1 MGTLVRVL
9 CAAGILLNL
18 SPTVSFSQI
27 QLGQPDLYADA
38 AQPQPDGA
46 RLRAEIADKLA
57 KLNIPTHPA
66 ETPSV
71 KAAQARKAIEQ
82 GDFAAARQVI
92 AAVLAG
98 SKLQPW
104 RFYPFEPFIT
114 DVPDVRAAIFEKKMD
129 DWVAHAAGDPIPLLV
144 RAQYYYSAG
153 WARRGP
159 YFISVTPSDN
169 LNAFTEYM
177 IRALKDIDAAI
188 KLDRTNPYSYRLKL
202 SIVSDMGRS
211 DEEKTWFEAA
221 IATYPNY
228 FTLYFS
234 MLGALTPKWG
244 GSTEAMYRFVNY
256 YAGRAPDDSPLKML
270 YLALYDDL
278 LEDAWGT
285 CSRDAKRDTE
295 ILAPCIAMHMKKTRT
310 PQLDEQIQKALQLYD
325 HHDHQE
331 YNVILRTLLGDM
343 QKWKGGETFS
353 DPILQQ
359 AAIATVSRTE
369 MAGKEQSH
377 NDYVIDELAAVTW
390 NHKLLLDNSIE
401 KMKEALRDLEATD
414 FADPGE
420 RAGEMAYI
428 YNQLAM
434 YSDLKSKYLSR
445 LRQRTNLDDT
455 YVDMIVYET
464 AAAALSKSARNEHLA
479 CYGYAQ
485 LRLYEDAIRSCSEVL
500 ANDDNVRA
508 HFWRGIA
515 YRSTKQL
522 PEALRDLG
530 TVADANDHE
539 LSATAAIQMSYIYV
553 ELKDF
558 KSLLDVIDAH
568 RFLFDP
574 MWAGFAYE
582 TRCRAHMELGDLQKA
597 LDDCTAALQIV
608 SSPQAQRLQQE
619 LIERLGKQK
628 PTAASLPSP
637 SPPNPPE
644 PAKDGYPN
652 LNSQVLDDINTKIR
666 TAGFRPNG
674 VAVVYDLEDWHRQ
687 FTAAHPYAKM
697 LDLPMPSLKEAA
709 EVMAHFAQEGLAFA
723 RAGDRPSRFHVLLVD
738 ERERNPDDQVLD
750 KHTWGTLGISM
761 VQARSAEE
769 VQKDIGERTPD
780 VILISAASPA
790 AMKVKIQKKIT
801 TVLTITTAIPVET
814 GNQQPMMSGGMPR
827 KTPEEETA
835 YEQTLLGF
843 EEAVFDALQRK
854 IPPERPV
861 YVSFATR

>member
-1 MGTLVRVL
+1 MVTLLRVL
-9 CAAGILLNL
+9 CTAGILLGL
-18 SPTVSFSQI
+18 SPTVGFSQF
-27 QLGQPDLYADA
+27 QLSDLNGETARSEPDA
-38 AQPQPDGA
+38 A

-71 KAAQARKAIEQ
+71 KAGQARKAIEQ

-92 AAVLAG
+92 AAVSTS

-104 RFYPFEPFIT
+104 RFYPFEPFIV
-114 DVPDVRAAIFEKKMD
+114 DVPDVRAATFGNKMD

-144 RAQYYYSAG
+144 RAQYYYNAG

-159 YFISVTPSDN
+159 YFASVTSSDN
-169 LNAFTEYM
+169 LDAFTDYM
-177 IRALKDIDAAI
+177 TRALKDIDATI
-188 KLDRTNPYSYRLKL
+188 KLDHTNPYSYRLKL
-202 SIVSDMGRS
+202 AIMSDMGRS
-211 DEEKTWFEAA
+211 DAKTWFTAA
-221 IATYPNY
+221 IAAYPDY

-234 MLGALTPKWG
+234 MLSYLTPKWG
-244 GSTEAMYRFVNY
+244 GSAETMYGFVDY
-256 YAGRAPDDSPLKML
+256 YAGRAPEHSPLKML

-278 LEDAWGT
+278 LEDAWNT
-285 CSRDAKRDTE
+285 CSSAGNRDSE
-295 ILAPCIAMHMKKTRT
+295 ILAPCIATHMKRTIT
-310 PQLDEQIQKALQLYD
+310 PQLDEQVRKALQFYD
-325 HHDHQE
+325 HYDHQE
-331 YNVILRTLLGDM
+331 YNVILRTLLGEIL
-343 QKWKGGETFS
+343 QRKGGETFA
-353 DPILQQ
+353 DAMLQQ
-359 AAIATVSRTE
+359 AATATQSRTE
-369 MAGKEQSH
+369 MAGTEQSH

-390 NHKLLLDNSIE
+390 NHQLLLDNSIE
-401 KMKEALRDLEATD
+401 KMKEALRDLEAIT

-420 RAGEMAYI
+420 RAGELAYI

-445 LRQRTNLDDT
+445 LRQRANLDDT

-485 LRLYEDAIRSCSEVL
+485 LRLYEDTIRSCSEVL
-500 ANDDNVRA
+500 ANDDNVPA

-530 TVADANDHE
+530 MVADANDHE

-558 KSLLDVIDAH
+558 KSLLDVIDGH

-637 SPPNPPE
+637 PAPNPPE
-644 PAKDGYPN
+644 TANDRYPN
-652 LNSQVLDDINTKIR
+652 LSSQVIDDIKTKIR
-666 TAGFRPNG
+666 AAGFQPNG

-687 FTAAHPYAKM
+687 FTAAHPYAKI
-697 LDLPMPSLKEAA
+697 LDLPMPSLKEAI
-709 EVMAHFAQEGLAFA
+709 EVMAHFAKDGLRFA
-723 RAGDRPSRFHVLLVD
+723 AAGRPPRFHVMLVD
-738 ERERNPDDQVLD
+738 DRERQPDDRVLD

-761 VQARSAEE
+761 VQSHNMAEIE
-769 VQKDIGERTPD
+769 KNMREGAPD
-780 VILISAASPA
+780 VILIAGTLPES
-790 AMKVKIQKKIT
+790 MKAEIRDEVT
-801 TVLTITTAIPVET
+801 TILTITAVIPVAPAT
-814 GNQQPMMSGGMPR
+814 SGGMPR
-827 KTPEEETA
+827 ETPEETA
-835 YEQTLLGF
+835 YERAVLGF
-843 EEAVFDALQRK
+843 EEAVFDALQRT
-854 IPPERPV
+854 IPAERPV
-861 YVSFATR
+861 YVTFATM